1 LAPILLSL
9 TLSTGCVVHR
19 HYDGDY
25 GRGGPGPQA
34 NRGYGPP
41 PHAPAHGYRA
51 KQHGR
56 DLEFDAH
63 LGVYLVLGLPGVYW
77 NDGWFYR
84 RLRDRWQRCG
94 DGDGPWHDARWG
106 DIPIGLRGGDRDRD
120 RDRDRGNDDWDGGKS
135 KSKSKSKDKGYR

>member
-1 LAPILLSL
+1 MSTRILLAPLLLSL
-9 TLSTGCVVHR
+9 AFVPGCVHR
-19 HYDGDY
+19 HYD
-25 GRGGPGPQA
+25 RGAPGPEA
-34 NRGYGPP
+34 HRGHGPP

-56 DLEFDAH
+56 DLRFDAR

-84 RLRDRWQRCG
+84 RTRDRWQRCG

-106 DIPIGLRGGDRDRD
+106 DIPIGLRGDRSRDRD
-120 RDRDRGNDDWDGGKS
+120 RDDDWDHGKG
-135 KSKSKSKDKGYR
+135 KDKKKKDKRYR